1 MWMREIMAQ
10 TLISLMER
18 DPDMAL
24 LDADLSSANGTGAV
38 HRRFPE
44 RTFNV
49 GIAEQ
54 NLVCV
59 AAGLASYGFK
69 PYITSFTP
77 FATRRVCDQLAI
89 SVLYADLNVKVIG
102 TDPGIA
108 AELNGGTH
116 MSMEDIGVLRSIP
129 GSVIFEPSDGVELRL
144 GLQAMHK
151 YPRSVYMRT
160 CRKELCDLHDP
171 DTYSFDLLRADVMRE
186 GRDVTILSSGLMVR
200 EALEAA
206 AQLSE
211 EGVEA
216 EVINVHTIKPLD
228 TWTILASL
236 QKTGCAVAAEN
247 HNVIGGL
254 RSAVLEAL
262 ADQLRVPVT
271 AVGVEDTFGEVGPL
285 SYLKERF
292 GLNAQAVV
300 RQARRAMDLK
310 KNWRCIP

>member
-18 DPDMAL
+18 DPDMVL

>member
-18 DPDMAL
+18 DPDMVL

-49 GIAEQ
+49 GVAEQ

>member
-1 MWMREIMAQ
+1 MREIMAQ

>member
-1 MWMREIMAQ
+1 MANEKILVVDDDKNICELLRLYLVKEGFAV
-10 TLISLMER
+10 TLAYDGKTALQEF
-18 DPDMAL
+18 DKLHPDMVL

-116 MSMEDIGVLRSIP
+116 MSMEDIG
-129 GSVIFEPSDGVELRL
+129 
-144 GLQAMHK
+144 
-151 YPRSVYMRT
+151 
-160 CRKELCDLHDP
+160 
-171 DTYSFDLLRADVMRE
+171 RE
-186 GRDVTILSSGLMVR
+186 FSGRDHSTIVYSLKTMERDMKNDQHLR
-200 EALEAA
+200 ET
-206 AQLSE
+206 
-211 EGVEA
+211 VDD
-216 EVINVHTIKPLD
+216 IIKNVK
-228 TWTILASL
+228 A
-236 QKTGCAVAAEN
+236 
-247 HNVIGGL
+247 
-254 RSAVLEAL
+254 
-262 ADQLRVPVT
+262 
-271 AVGVEDTFGEVGPL
+271 
-285 SYLKERF
+285 
-292 GLNAQAVV
+292 
-300 RQARRAMDLK
+300 
-310 KNWRCIP
+310 

>member
-18 DPDMAL
+18 DPDMVL

-49 GIAEQ
+49 GVAEQ

-228 TWTILASL
+228 AWTILASL